1 MTSNNIPKIEPPK
14 IQEFSVKQSKYDVVN
29 KTLPTRA
36 IVCAPSGSGKTV
48 LLTNF
53 ILDIYR
59 GCFSRIYIFSPSI
72 NVDYNWNPVKQYI
85 SNEMKVQETEDDK
98 FYYETYEPDA
108 LEKIIYTQHKIIEYM
123 KKNKY
128 KTLYQILII
137 IDDHADS
144 PEFTRKS
151 KLLHQ
156 LYIRS
161 RHDCIST
168 ITSVQKYYVLAP
180 IIRINA
186 TQLYVFRLRN
196 YKDLE
201 SILEELS
208 ALASKKELLD
218 IYNTATRDP
227 YSFLFINLVSQDKNH
242 MFYIRFEKR
251 FELDD

>member
-1 MTSNNIPKIEPPK
+1 MTSINTPKITPPK
-14 IQEFSVKQSKYDVVN
+14 VVEFNVRQSKYELLN

-72 NVDYNWNPVKQYI
+72 NVDSNWLSVKQYI
-85 SNEMKVQETEDDK
+85 NNDLKLQETEDDK
-98 FYYETYEPDA
+98 FYYDHYDAEA
-108 LEKIIYTQHKIIEYM
+108 LENIINTQHKIIEYM

-128 KTLYQILII
+128 KHLYQILII
-137 IDDHADS
+137 VDDMADA

-156 LYIRS
+156 LYIRA
-161 RHDCIST
+161 RHDAIST

-186 TQLYVFRLRN
+186 TQLYVFKLRN

-201 SILEELS
+201 SIIEELS
-208 ALASKKELLD
+208 ALANKKELLE
-218 IYNTATRDP
+218 IYTIATKDA

-251 FELDD
+251 FETED